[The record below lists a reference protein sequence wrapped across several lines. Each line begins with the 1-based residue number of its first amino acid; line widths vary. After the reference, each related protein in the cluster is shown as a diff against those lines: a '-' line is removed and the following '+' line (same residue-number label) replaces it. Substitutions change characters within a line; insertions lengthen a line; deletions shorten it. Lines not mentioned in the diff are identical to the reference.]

1 MNDTSER
8 ISALKID
15 REAAAP
21 KNGGRLWLF
30 VPSVILVLV
39 LGWWFVLRPG
49 AGAVLVEMDTA
60 RRPPSLAAASS
71 VLDASGYV
79 VARRQA
85 TVSSKLTGKVEE
97 VLVEEGMR
105 VEKDQVVA
113 YLDDAT
119 QQAQLELAQAQADA
133 SRATLAELEANLRAA
148 RLERNRLRDLR
159 ERELTSAAS
168 LGFCRSDLRC
178 AGCQA

>member
-1 MNDTSER
+1 MNKTSER

-21 KNGGRLWLF
+21 SGGSRLWLLI
-30 VPSVILVLV
+30 PSAIIVVA

-49 AGAVLVEMDTA
+49 AGAVPVETDTA
-60 RRPPSLAAASS
+60 RRPPSIAAASS

-105 VEKDQVVA
+105 VEKDQ
-113 YLDDAT
+113 
-119 QQAQLELAQAQADA
+119 
-133 SRATLAELEANLRAA
+133 SLRASTT
-148 RLERNRLRDLR
+148 RRNRRRLLLPRRRRAPRWRHLPKSKR
-159 ERELTSAAS
+159 NCVPQGSSETGCGTS
-168 LGFCRSDLRC
+168 RNVN
-178 AGCQA
+178 